1 MPFIRYHSI
10 ENHYYTKHICFKK
23 VEFPDMAEGHFLIHE
38 KLHGCNTQLILDLD
52 TPMAVA
58 SRERVLDKNE
68 SFNDIWNT
76 LNNYETPIASLKNWG
91 EANEKNLNIY
101 GELIGPG
108 IGKGVKYN
116 KEKEMRI
123 FDIVANGELLPPAQV
138 VRLLTNLQISAWYA
152 PVVAV
157 VRQLHMALS
166 IKINTPTK
174 MAPFEKDNIMEG
186 VVIKPYFKTYI
197 DGNGTP
203 FMLKK
208 KNIEFKEKE
217 KAPKERKPLSSK
229 IVLLNTSFKRFI
241 SQTRLDNIFSKWG
254 EISAPNEIS
263 DYIKY
268 MLEDAKEDWFKHQDK
283 HILADLDKAERRAV
297 FNVGSTIANML
308 KKYL

>member
-1 MPFIRYHSI
+1 
-10 ENHYYTKHICFKK
+10 
-23 VEFPDMAEGHFLIHE
+23 MAEGHFLIHE
-38 KLHGCNTQLILDLD
+38 KLHGCNIQIILDLN

-76 LNNYETPIASLKNWG
+76 LNNYETPIGLLKNWG
-91 EANEKNLNIY
+91 EANKKNLNIY

-116 KEKEMRI
+116 KEKEIRI

-157 VRQLHMALS
+157 TRQLHMALA
-166 IKINTPTK
+166 IKINIPTK

-197 DGNGTP
+197 DGNSTP

-208 KNIEFKEKE
+208 KNAEFKEKE
-217 KAPKERKPLSSK
+217 KAPKERKPLASK
-229 IVLLNTSFKRFI
+229 VILLNTSFKRFI

-283 HILADLDKAERRAV
+283 HILADLDKVERRAV
-297 FNVGSTIANML
+297 FNVGSIIANML